1 MQQLCLHVIT
11 DEILQSR
18 FTHQDLTRLCSEG
31 GADFIQF
38 REKRAMS
45 LQQRFAVAGAM
56 HALCEST
63 QTCKL
68 IINDDVNLARTID
81 AYGVHLGSHDMDIKS
96 ARKILGKQMVIG
108 RTINTLEELDSQKD
122 VSANYFGVGP
132 VFGTKSKTNAASTLG
147 LATLRRIVQ
156 NSPIPIIAIGGIQL
170 DNLEKV
176 LDTGVTGV
184 AVLSN
189 IVLAKDP
196 AEKTAQFKQI
206 LSSRGP

>member
-1 MQQLCLHVIT
+1 MQQPCLHVIT

-38 REKRAMS
+38 REKRAVS

-56 HALCEST
+56 HALCAST

-81 AYGVHLGSHDMDIKS
+81 AFGVHLGSHDMDIES

-108 RTINTLEELDSQKD
+108 RTINAPEELDSQKD
-122 VSANYFGVGP
+122 VPANYFGVGP

-156 NSPIPIIAIGGIQL
+156 NSPIPIIAIGGIQSN
-170 DNLEKV
+170 NLEKV
-176 LDTGVTGV
+176 LDTGVAGV
-184 AVLSN
+184 AILSN

-206 LSSRGP
+206 LSSRGS